1 MKMEATQAECSVG
14 WLNEVLV
21 LFTVGLTLCQ
31 QLKDKINA
39 FKMDVSRV
47 AKLSMLSAFKS
58 QFRIERIFSQLCLIQ
73 NGLSWRRQSS
83 SWYQ

>member
-1 MKMEATQAECSVG
+1 MKMEATQAECSVA

-39 FKMDVSRV
+39 FKQER
-47 AKLSMLSAFKS
+47 LS
-58 QFRIERIFSQLCLIQ
+58 
-73 NGLSWRRQSS
+73 
-83 SWYQ
+83 